1 VQYQPPN
8 HAHEA
13 PHVPPALSVS
23 LTPLTLLTLV
33 FAVGWFG
40 ATVSLLFAAVVGGWV
55 VVRVRRRS
63 PDVATVD
70 PTGGPTRS

>member
-13 PHVPPALSVS
+13 SHVPPTLSAS
-23 LTPLTLLTLV
+23 LTPVALLTLV
-33 FAVGWFG
+33 LAVGWFG
-40 ATVSLLFAAVVGGWV
+40 TTAGLLFAAVVGSWV

-63 PDVATVD
+63 PDVV
-70 PTGGPTRS
+70 TGGPTRS